1 MVPYFPEIKCQI
13 NLRRKLR
20 LNSYMNILERI
31 LPNRVKNA
39 KKTGEGSYGNVY
51 CFLDKSKGDQLT
63 AAKVYKSDETENG
76 LPIDIIRE
84 VAFMKFMKHTNIL
97 NMYDFILHGDSNI
110 LLTKGMWGNLK
121 DYLKKNRTDM
131 NGKINICKSI
141 CNGIEYMHSL
151 GFMHRDIKPQNVL
164 IGDNLDV
171 RISDF
176 GSTRRYITG
185 QCITI
190 EACTIWYRAPEC
202 LLGCGE
208 YDLTSD
214 VWSIGCTCLEIINGV
229 PLFPGSGT
237 QIDQIFKIFSVI
249 GTYKMKSWANNKKFK
264 DYDPNILGEFKN
276 KLESELGG
284 NCPVEIL
291 KIFKS
296 TLIANPNRRLSSKTL
311 CKMLSISQ
319 ENGNSNTSIVEYN
332 VKNSIKTEL
341 DLKKRSI
348 LIDWIIEV
356 NLEFH
361 LSDVTLHLAVEIFDR
376 YSAKVPLN
384 TSEIQLYGITCL
396 VIASKVNE
404 IYLFGPSD
412 AVAMCDNI
420 YSLNQV
426 KLAEK
431 KIVMTLEYDIV
442 RMNQN
447 SIQLTQIQ
455 DRQLKQVVQ
464 YLYESDMIKTPKAKL
479 DMKMARKIK
488 RGSGISKTFN
498 RSTYTSIKRKFSR
511 LHHSIKNFET
521 GVTGKIV
528 FS

>member
-1 MVPYFPEIKCQI
+1 
-13 NLRRKLR
+13 
-20 LNSYMNILERI
+20 MNILERI

-39 KKTGEGSYGNVY
+39 KKTGEGTFGNVY

-63 AAKVYKSDETENG
+63 AAKVYKSDDTENG
-76 LPIDIIRE
+76 LPVDIIRE
-84 VAFMKFMKHTNIL
+84 VAFMKFMKHNNIL
-97 NMYDFILHGDSNI
+97 NMYDFIAHGDSNV
-110 LLTKGMWGNLK
+110 LLTKGMWGNLR
-121 DYLKKNRTDM
+121 DYLKKNKTDM

-141 CNGIEYMHSL
+141 CNGIAYMHSL

-164 IGDNLDV
+164 IDDTLDV

-185 QCITI
+185 QCFTI

-214 VWSIGCTCLEIINGV
+214 VWSIGCTCLEIISEV
-229 PLFPGSGT
+229 PLFQSNGT

-249 GTYKMKSWANNKKFK
+249 GTYKMKSWANNRKFK
-264 DYDPNILGEFKN
+264 DYDPTMLGDFKN
-276 KLESELGG
+276 KLKSKLNKYR
-284 NCPVEIL
+284 NCPIEIL
-291 KIFKS
+291 KIFAS
-296 TLIANPNRRLSSKTL
+296 TLIANPNRRPSSKTL

-319 ENGNSNTSIVEYN
+319 ENGNSITSIVEYN
-332 VKNSIKTEL
+332 VEDSLKIEL

-356 NLEFH
+356 NFAFH
-361 LSDVTLHLAVEIFDR
+361 LSDVTLHLGVEIFDR

-404 IYLFGPSD
+404 VYPFGAND
-412 AVAMCDNI
+412 AVHMCDYS
-420 YSLNQV
+420 YSLDQV
-426 KLAEK
+426 NIAEK
-431 KIVMTLEYDIV
+431 NIIMTIEYDIV
-442 RMNQN
+442 RINQN

-455 DRQLKQVVQ
+455 DKQLKEVVQ
-464 YLYESDMIKTPKAKL
+464 YLYESDMIKAPKPKL

-498 RSTYTSIKRKFSR
+498 RSPYASIKRKFSR
-511 LHHSIKNFET
+511 LHDSIKKIEK